1 MNCVILA
8 AGTST
13 RLRPLTDST
22 PKCLLEVNG
31 ISILER
37 MLTSLSALPIQR
49 YTIVVGF
56 CGEKI
61 HDFVRDKFEHL
72 PVTFIENSEY
82 ESTNNAYSLLLAQDA
97 VMDDDLLLL
106 DSDILF
112 DKRILPLLLTSV
124 HLNALAVRTQGTF
137 GKEEIKVQCHP
148 TSGRILKI
156 GKDISIPSAFGES
169 IGIEK
174 FQAQAAQKLFSIL
187 HKRIVLE
194 NKVNE
199 FYEASFQEMIENGS
213 QLYAVNVGSF
223 QCMEIDTGEDLNEAK
238 KIFP

>member
-13 RLRPLTDST
+13 RLRPLTNSM

-37 MLTSLSALPIQR
+37 MLASLNALPIQR

-61 HDFVRDKFEHL
+61 RDFVRDKFEHL
-72 PVTFIENSEY
+72 PVTFIENGEY
-82 ESTNNAYSLLLAQDA
+82 ETTNNAYSLLLAQDA

-112 DKRILPLLLTSV
+112 DKQILPLLLTSV
-124 HLNALAVRTQGTF
+124 HLNAVAVRTNGSF

-148 TSGRILKI
+148 TSRRILKI
-156 GKDISIPSAFGES
+156 GKDVSLSTTSGES

-174 FQAQAAQKLFSIL
+174 FQAQSAQKLFSIL
-187 HKRIVLE
+187 HKRIISE
-194 NKVNE
+194 NRINE
-199 FYEASFQEMIENGS
+199 FYEASFQEMIDNGS
-213 QLYAVNVGSF
+213 RLFAVNVGNF
-223 QCMEIDTGEDLNEAK
+223 QCIEIDTADDLNEAK
-238 KIFP
+238 NIF